1 MCILFSGDTME
12 SIWKKDAKMP
22 SFPSVDT
29 DLKTDVLIVG
39 GGLAGLLCAYRLK
52 REGVSYVLLEADRIC
67 SGISGNTTAKIT
79 SQHGLIYGS
88 FLRKFGQEA
97 ARTYWDL
104 QEKALGEFRHLSER
118 IPCDFLDSSH
128 TVYAAE
134 DLTALTE
141 EAEALQTLDIP
152 FEYTDSMPLP
162 VQVRGAVRFQHQGQF
177 HPLKFAAG
185 ISEGLNIYEQT
196 PVREFRKDAVTTDRG
211 RIRAEKIIIATHFP
225 ILNKHG
231 GYFLKMFQERSY
243 VLSVENAADVHGM
256 YLAAE
261 KDGFSFRNH
270 GSQLLIGSGGHR
282 TGKKTSGWR
291 ELEAFVQEQFPEG
304 EVTARWANQDCM
316 TLDGLPYIGRYS
328 KGTPDLYVATGF
340 NKWGMTN
347 SMAAAMVLTD
357 LILGRHTP
365 YESLVSPDRSVL
377 HAQLAMNLME
387 SAVHLLKPTKP
398 RCPHLGCALNWN
410 TQERSWDCPCHGS
423 RFSKEGKLLND
434 PATGD
439 LPDK

>member
-12 SIWKKDAKMP
+12 SIWKKDGKMP
-22 SFPSVDT
+22 SFPSLDT

-39 GGLAGLLCAYRLK
+39 GGLAGLLCAFKLK
-52 REGVSYVLLEADRIC
+52 QEGIHCALLEADRIC
-67 SGISGNTTAKIT
+67 AGITGNTTAKIT
-79 SQHGLIYGS
+79 SQHGLTYS
-88 FLRKFGQEA
+88 CFLRKFGRDAARAYWEIQEA
-97 ARTYWDL
+97 ALREL
-104 QEKALGEFRHLSER
+104 RHLSER
-118 IPCDFLDSSH
+118 ISCDFQDSSH
-128 TVYAAE
+128 TVYTAE

-141 EAEALQTLDIP
+141 EAEALRVLEIP
-152 FEYTDSMPLP
+152 FEYMDELPLP
-162 VQVRGAVRFQHQGQF
+162 VPVKGAIRFAGQAQF

-196 PVREFRKDAVTTDRG
+196 PVREFMEGGAITDRG

-225 ILNKHG
+225 IINKHG
-231 GYFLKMFQERSY
+231 GFFMKLYQERSY

-291 ELEAFVQEQFPEG
+291 ELEIFAQEHYPEG
-304 EVTARWANQDCM
+304 SITARWSNQDCI
-316 TLDGLPYIGRYS
+316 TLDGMPYIGRYS

-347 SMAAAMVLTD
+347 TMAAAMVLTD
-357 LILGRHTP
+357 LIQGRATP
-365 YESLVSPDRSVL
+365 YASLFSPGRSVI
-377 HAQLAMNLME
+377 HAQLAANIME
-387 SAVHLLKPTKP
+387 SAVHLLKPAKP
-398 RCPHLGCALNWN
+398 RCPHLGCALKWN
-410 TQERSWDCPCHGS
+410 PQERSWDCPCHGS
-423 RFSKEGKLLND
+423 RFSEEGKLLDN

-439 LPDK
+439 LPE